1 VLASGRAL
9 ILWSLTDCVFACRY
23 VTDLLRRLEFF
34 QKWYDEGKPSCFWV
48 PGFFFTQAFLT
59 GVLQNYARKYTIA
72 IDSLAY
78 DFEVLQESP
87 QVGDLS
93 HSFAFLV

>member
-1 VLASGRAL
+1 M
-9 ILWSLTDCVFACRY
+9 
-23 VTDLLRRLEFF
+23 TDLLRRLDFF
-34 QKWYDEGKPSCFWV
+34 QTWYKEGKPSCFWL

-72 IDSLAY
+72 IDTLSY

-87 QVGDLS
+87 QVCHSSVVIVGPETHVLS
-93 HSFAFLV
+93 CSGYGRRS